1 MDSVAALEKGRHFRA
16 GLVGIHQVLRDS
28 VAKIVSTKTPQDEEL
43 KVRAVSDSAMVTH
56 QKSAQKSERE
66 SKREKRQKKKEK
78 DRNLIRDWM
87 RGAARGRKGVTN
99 LSALA
104 TAQIRR
110 VSKGHCGHHSRTS
123 PRRRR
128 GHLSD
133 LGKAESSL
141 FGCRIRLCRV

>member
-66 SKREKRQKKKEK
+66 SKREKRQKKERERQK
-78 DRNLIRDWM
+78 
-87 RGAARGRKGVTN
+87 
-99 LSALA
+99 S
-104 TAQIRR
+104 
-110 VSKGHCGHHSRTS
+110 H
-123 PRRRR
+123 PRLDARR
-128 GHLSD
+128 GKGSQR
-133 LGKAESSL
+133 
-141 FGCRIRLCRV
+141 CY